1 MPQPPSGGQAGQQQV
16 PGRQQVE
23 GLRVRAAVR
32 ADRAAQRKVR
42 QQARDQRA
50 YERTLKDVQLLAFND
65 FHGNLEPPTGSSGRV
80 TVGHTVDAA
89 GKVSAATVDAGGAA
103 YLSTH
108 LKRLRDGQQT
118 SFTVA
123 AGDQIGGSP
132 LLSAAFYDEPTM
144 EALSAMK
151 VDAASVGNHE
161 FDKGYKELLRIV
173 KGGCVDDGEGKN
185 NRNSCALHKYAGS
198 SFPLLAAN
206 VYQAGTKKPILPA
219 YTVMR
224 KNGVQIGVI
233 GVVLKDTANVVSHEG
248 VKGITFG
255 DEVEAINRAT
265 AELRS
270 KGVNAVVALVH
281 EGGSVPPQ
289 PWKAPNGKSYQVT
302 PPYDAR
308 CSQGSANLLAGSP
321 VLPIARKVDAGVD
334 AILTAH
340 SHQAYLCDVPDP
352 QGRPRPVTQALAL
365 GRLITN
371 LHFKYDP
378 ATKDVVRDRTWTRQQ
393 IVSRDVPADP
403 QIQRIVSAYTAKVKP
418 IADRGLGTISADVTR
433 VPNAAGESQL
443 GDLVADAQLADP
455 GVAAKGAPAVAF
467 MNPGGIRADLL
478 FAPLAGEK
486 PGTVTFRKAF
496 SVQPFGNNLVSMDLA
511 GEQLYALL
519 NQQFTGK
526 NAGDPKVLQ
535 VSKGF
540 EYVWTAGPKGPRVV
554 DGSVKIAGKPVD
566 RKATYRVVANSFLA
580 DGGDGFAAFA
590 QGRNRITGSQDL
602 DSFAKYLEKHASY
615 TPAPLT
621 RITKK

>member
-1 MPQPPSGGQAGQQQV
+1 M
-16 PGRQQVE
+16 
-23 GLRVRAAVR
+23 
-32 ADRAAQRKVR
+32 
-42 QQARDQRA
+42 
-50 YERTLKDVQLLAFND
+50 LAFND
-65 FHGNLEPPTGSSGRV
+65 FHGNLEPPTGGSGRV

-144 EALSAMK
+144 EALAKMK

-206 VYQAGTKKPILPA
+206 VYHAGTKKPILPA
-219 YTVMR
+219 YTVMK

-265 AELRS
+265 AELRA
-270 KGVNAVVALVH
+270 KGINAVVALVH
-281 EGGSVPPQ
+281 EGGSVPAQ

-302 PPYDAR
+302 PPYDAQ
-308 CSQGSANLLAGSP
+308 CSAGSTNLLTGSP

-340 SHQAYLCDVPDP
+340 SHQAYICDVPDP
-352 QGRPRPVTQALAL
+352 QGKPRPVTQALAL

-378 ATKDVVRDRTWTRQQ
+378 ATKDVVRARTWARQQ

-403 QIQRIVSAYTAKVKP
+403 QIQQIVSAYTAKVKP

-433 VPNAAGESQL
+433 TPNAAGESQL
-443 GDLVADAQLADP
+443 GDLVADAHLSDP

-467 MNPGGIRADLL
+467 MNPGGIRADLP
-478 FAPLAGEK
+478 FAPLSGEK

-496 SVQPFGNNLVSMDLA
+496 SVQPFGNNLVSMDLT
-511 GEQLYALL
+511 GEQLYTVL

-526 NAGDPKVLQ
+526 NAADPKILQ

-540 EYVWTAGPKGPRVV
+540 EYSWTAGPQGPRVV
-554 DGSVKIAGKPVD
+554 DGSVKVGGKAVD
-566 RKATYRVVANSFLA
+566 RTSTYRVVANSFLA
-580 DGGDGFAAFA
+580 DGGDGFPVLA
-590 QGRNRITGSQDL
+590 QGKNRITGSQDL